1 MSTHSNP
8 YVQGGWYGASSFTL
22 GPDQSAQPT
31 SVYGALPM
39 STSTE
44 PGNGGTARGATHFQF
59 AHPSPTILNSV
70 VLGPQTRELVRV
82 TTDERLA
89 GYTAFRDPE
98 GRSVALIEWV
108 ARPAVEVR
116 GAVTKGP
123 VSEWLKVVQDPRFGR
138 PVRRME
144 VRGAK
149 FVWCPN
155 GEALLLFT
163 QSPSSNPLV
172 VVTKNRHVVNIE
184 MSEQALAWGLLEPCI
199 VAVALL
205 LSGRRLE

>member
-22 GPDQSAQPT
+22 GPDQNADPPSA
-31 SVYGALPM
+31 YGALPM
-39 STSTE
+39 
-44 PGNGGTARGATHFQF
+44 
-59 AHPSPTILNSV
+59 LN
-70 VLGPQTRELVRV
+70 
-82 TTDERLA
+82 TTDASDENLA
-89 GYTAFRDPE
+89 GYTAFRDAE
-98 GRSVALIEWV
+98 GRSIALIEWT

-116 GAVTKGP
+116 GAVVKSSA
-123 VSEWLKVVQDPRFGR
+123 SEWVKVEQDPIFGR

-163 QSPSSNPLV
+163 QAPSSIPLV
-172 VVTKNRHVVNIE
+172 VVTKQKHVVDLE
-184 MSEQALAWGLLEPCI
+184 MSEQALARGLLEPCI
-199 VAVALL
+199 VAVTLL